1 MVAPCYNRLPWN
13 READMTRIAVTL
25 ASSLALTGCMTQMP
39 ESEYQ
44 TISKLVSAAGLCKR
58 EQLITADQY
67 NSFVSFQMQRRPAQY
82 LYDQGKLWN
91 MVQSYSAE
99 ADAMVLTDADR
110 SKAQIACA
118 QVASA
123 ADEMARMSQAPGVA
137 PQMPVYTPRNTNC
150 ITNYGYTTC
159 SSY

>member
-1 MVAPCYNRLPWN
+1 
-13 READMTRIAVTL
+13 MTRIAVTL

-91 MVQSYSAE
+91 MVGYRFFVLLQAKRSLKSY
-99 ADAMVLTDADR
+99 R
-110 SKAQIACA
+110 
-118 QVASA
+118 
-123 ADEMARMSQAPGVA
+123 
-137 PQMPVYTPRNTNC
+137 Y
-150 ITNYGYTTC
+150 
-159 SSY
+159 